1 MFNVVCQATMLKKS
15 KNKIKRCNTEP
26 SLYFPNSG
34 GASAASASVA
44 AEPQS
49 STSSRMQCQPDGDS
63 GPL

>member
-1 MFNVVCQATMLKKS
+1 MLKKS

-34 GASAASASVA
+34 GGAAAVA
-44 AEPQS
+44 PEPQS
-49 STSSRMQCQPDGDS
+49 STSTRMHCQPDGDS

>member
-1 MFNVVCQATMLKKS
+1 MLKKS

-34 GASAASASVA
+34 GAAAIAND
-44 AEPQS
+44 PQS
-49 STSSRMQCQPDGDS
+49 STSTRMQCQPDGES

>member
-1 MFNVVCQATMLKKS
+1 MLKKS

-34 GASAASASVA
+34 LDAETSRAS
-44 AEPQS
+44 
-49 STSSRMQCQPDGDS
+49 CQPDGDS